1 MIQINQCYKNNKVD
15 IKMIKIHIVDVLK
28 THKKNNK
35 IKKALKY
42 KNISVFDNF
51 FIKTFSWYKRKKFYL

>member
-1 MIQINQCYKNNKVD
+1 MLQNNKVD
-15 IKMIKIHIVDVLK
+15 IKMIKIHKASVLK
-28 THKKNNK
+28 DHENNNK

-51 FIKTFSWYKRKKFYL
+51 FIKTFR

>member
-42 KNISVFDNF
+42 KNISVFDSF
-51 FIKTFSWYKRKKFYL
+51 FIKTFS